1 MKILPD
7 GSLVRSPNPIREIKI
22 QTDGRRRLNDW
33 LKSFLDYAEQ
43 AESPIDYLRW
53 VGLATISG
61 AAQRKI
67 YMDMEL
73 YYVMSNM
80 YIILV
85 GPPGSKK
92 STAIRQGR
100 KLLQKIPSI
109 ALSSDAPS
117 VAGIMEEF
125 TDLKQVNKEHQSL
138 NAFVYELSSL
148 YENAK
153 ETMNGFLTAI
163 YDGDSDYIKRTRV
176 GGKEHIPFP
185 WLNLVAG
192 TTPSWLGDNLSKSA
206 IEGGLVAREIHVYS
220 GERILKTPRPKP
232 SPRLAKLKEDLVHDL
247 AHISELRGEFRFDD
261 DAGRWYDLWYMDADT
276 PAYREMVG
284 PYISRFPRVSDN
296 RTSGYYERK
305 AIHLIKVAMAVS
317 LAQKDELV
325 LTLSDLQIALAL
337 LESVEEGMARAFSS
351 VGGNTYAN
359 DLERIRAQIRAAG
372 KAGLS
377 YSEIVSAN
385 FHMLELRMI
394 DATLESLEA
403 MGVVKRRVVIRG
415 DSTEKFYTSLD

>member
-1 MKILPD
+1 MKILPN
-7 GSLVRSPNPIREIKI
+7 GNIIRSPRPIVELKI
-22 QTDGRRRLNDW
+22 QSDGRRRLGNW
-33 LKSFLDYAEQ
+33 LKSFLEYVEQ

-53 VGLATISG
+53 VGLSTIAG

-80 YIILV
+80 FITLV

-109 ALSSDAPS
+109 TLSSDAPS
-117 VAGIMEEF
+117 VAGLMEEF
-125 TDLKQVNKEHQSL
+125 TDLTTNNKEHQSL

-176 GGKEHIPFP
+176 AGKEHIPFP
-185 WLNLVAG
+185 WLNMVTG
-192 TTPSWLGDNLSKSA
+192 TTPAWLGANLPTSA
-206 IEGGLVAREIHVYS
+206 IEGGLVARNIYVHS
-220 GERILKTPRPKP
+220 DKRILTTPRPGK
-232 SPRLAKLKEDLVHDL
+232 SPHLDRLKEDLVHDL
-247 AHISELRGEFRFDD
+247 AHISELRGEFTFDET
-261 DAGRWYDLWYMDADT
+261 AGDWYDAWYLDRDT
-276 PAYREMVG
+276 TGYRLLVG
-284 PYISRFPRVSDN
+284 EYVSRFPRVTDN
-296 RTSGYYERK
+296 RTAGYYERK

-317 LAQKDELV
+317 LAEKDELI
-325 LTLSDLQIALAL
+325 LTTENLKVALAL
-337 LESVEEGMARAFSS
+337 LESVEEGMVRAFSS

-359 DLERIRAQIRAAG
+359 DLERIRAQIRTAG
-372 KAGLS
+372 KVGLP
-377 YSEIVSAN
+377 YSDIVAAN
-385 FHMLELRMI
+385 FHMLEKRMI

-403 MGVVKRRVVIRG
+403 MGVVRRKWDVSGSG
-415 DSTEKFYTSLD
+415 DKMYFSND

>member
-1 MKILPD
+1 MKILPN
-7 GSLVRSPNPIREIKI
+7 GNVISSPRPILNIEIKS
-22 QTDGRRRLNDW
+22 DGRRRLKNW
-33 LKSFLDYAEQ
+33 LKSFLEYVEQ

-53 VGLATISG
+53 VGLSTIAG

-80 YIILV
+80 FITLV

-100 KLLQKIPSI
+100 KLISRIPSL

-117 VAGIMEEF
+117 VAGLMQEF
-125 TDLKQVNKEHQSL
+125 TDLTATNKEHQSL

-185 WLNLVAG
+185 WLNMVTG
-192 TTPSWLGDNLSKSA
+192 TTPSWLGDNLTKAA
-206 IEGGLVAREIHVYS
+206 IEGGLVARNIYVYS
-220 GERILKTPRPKP
+220 GDRILTTPRPKP
-232 SPRLAKLKEDLVHDL
+232 SPRLEKLKDDLVHDL
-247 AHISELRGEFRFDD
+247 AHISQLRGEFTFDEQ
-261 DAGRWYDLWYMDADT
+261 AGKWYDLWYLDKDSV
-276 PAYREMVG
+276 AYRALVG
-284 PYISRFPRVSDN
+284 DYSSRFPRVTDN

-305 AIHLIKVAMAVS
+305 AIHLIKVAMAIS
-317 LAQKDELV
+317 LSQKDELI
-325 LTLSDLQIALAL
+325 LTTEDLQIALAL
-337 LESVEEGMARAFSS
+337 LESVEAGMVRAFSS

-359 DLERIRAQIRAAG
+359 DLERIRAQIRVAG
-372 KAGLS
+372 KAGLP
-377 YSEIVSAN
+377 YSDIVAAN
-385 FHMLELRMI
+385 FHMLEKRMI

-403 MGVVKRRVVIRG
+403 MGVVKRKFDLNGTG
-415 DSTEKFYTSLD
+415 DKIYYPND

>member
-1 MKILPD
+1 MKILPS
-7 GSLVRSPNPIREIKI
+7 GVIINSPRPIIQLEIKG
-22 QTDGRRRLNDW
+22 DGKRRLDNW
-33 LKSFLDYAEQ
+33 LKSFLEYTEQ

-53 VGLATISG
+53 VGLSTI
-61 AAQRKI
+61 AAVAQRKI

-80 YIILV
+80 FVTLV
-85 GPPGSKK
+85 GPAGSKK

-109 ALSSDAPS
+109 TLSSDAPS
-117 VAGIMEEF
+117 VAGLMEEF
-125 TDLKQVNKEHQSL
+125 TDLTKNNKEHQSL

-185 WLNLVAG
+185 WLNMVAG
-192 TTPSWLGDNLSKSA
+192 TTPSWLGANLPASA
-206 IEGGLVAREIHVYS
+206 IEGGLVARNIYVHS
-220 GERILKTPRPKP
+220 DERILKTPRPKR
-232 SPRLAKLKEDLVHDL
+232 SRVLEKLKEDLVHDL
-247 AHISELRGEFRFDD
+247 AHISEIRGEFTFEPA
-261 DAGRWYDLWYMDADT
+261 AGWWYDLWYLDRDT
-276 PAYREMVG
+276 QAYRDIVG
-284 PYISRFPRVSDN
+284 PYESRFPRVTDN
-296 RTSGYYERK
+296 RTAGYYERK

-317 LAQKDELV
+317 LSQKDELI
-325 LTLSDLQIALAL
+325 LTIEDLQVALAL
-337 LESVEEGMARAFSS
+337 LESVEAGMVRAFSS

-359 DLERIRAQIRAAG
+359 DLERIRAQIRQAG
-372 KAGLS
+372 KGGLP
-377 YSEIVSAN
+377 YSDIVAAN
-385 FHMLELRMI
+385 FHMLEKRMI

-403 MGVVKRRVVIRG
+403 MGVIKKKFIIESG
-415 DSTEKFYTSLD
+415 DKLYFSLD

>member
-1 MKILPD
+1 MKILPS
-7 GSLVRSPNPIREIKI
+7 GVIVRSNREVPVLNVA
-22 QTDGRRRLNDW
+22 TDGRRRLTNW
-33 LKSFLDYAEQ
+33 LKSFLEYAEQ

-53 VGLATISG
+53 VGLATLSG
-61 AAQRKI
+61 AAQRKV

-80 YIILV
+80 YVTLV

-109 ALSSDAPS
+109 ALTSDAPS
-117 VAGIMEEF
+117 VAGLMEEF
-125 TDLKQVNKEHQSL
+125 TELTGTNKEHQSL

-153 ETMNGFLTAI
+153 ETMHGFLTAI
-163 YDGDSDYIKRTRV
+163 YDGDTDYIKRTRV

-185 WLNLVAG
+185 WLNLIAG
-192 TTPSWLGDNLSKSA
+192 TTPTWLGDNLSKAA
-206 IEGGLVAREIHVYS
+206 IEGGLVARNIYVYS
-220 GERILKTPRPKP
+220 GERILKTPRPQR
-232 SPRLAKLKEDLVHDL
+232 SPRLEKLKEDLIHDL
-247 AHISELRGEFRFDD
+247 AHISQLRGEFTFEKY
-261 DAGRWYDLWYMDADT
+261 AGEWYDAWYLDRNDET
-276 PAYREMVG
+276 YKRLVG
-284 PYISRFPRVSDN
+284 PYVSRFPRITDN

-305 AIHLIKVAMAVS
+305 AIHVIKVAMAVS
-317 LAQKDELV
+317 LAEKDELV
-325 LTLSDLQIALAL
+325 LTFENIQVALAL
-337 LESVEEGMARAFSS
+337 LESVEAGMVRAFSS

-372 KAGLS
+372 KAGLP
-377 YSEIVSAN
+377 YSDIVAAN
-385 FHMLELRMI
+385 FHMLEKRMI

-403 MGVVKRRVVIRG
+403 MGVVTKKFLLS
-415 DSTEKFYTSLD
+415 DSGEKIYYAND

>member
-1 MKILPD
+1 MKILPS
-7 GSLVRSPNPIREIKI
+7 GSIVRSPLQIREIEVPKG
-22 QTDGRRRLNDW
+22 DGRRRLQDW
-33 LKSFLDYAEQ
+33 LGSFLDYTAQ

-53 VGLATISG
+53 VGLATIAA

-80 YIILV
+80 YVILV

-100 KLLQKIPSI
+100 KLLQRIPTI

-117 VAGIMEEF
+117 VAGLMEEF
-125 TDLKQVNKEHQSL
+125 TDLCSVNKEHQSL

-163 YDGDSDYIKRTRV
+163 YDGDIDYTKRTRV

-185 WLNLVAG
+185 WLNMVAG
-192 TTPSWLGDNLSKSA
+192 TTPSWLGDNLAKSA

-220 GERILKTPRPKP
+220 GERILKTPRPKR
-232 SPRLAKLKEDLVHDL
+232 SKILEKLKDDLVHDL
-247 AHISELRGEFRFDD
+247 AHISQLRGEFTFEET
-261 DAGRWYDLWYMDADT
+261 AGRWYDLWYLNEDNA
-276 PAYREMVG
+276 AYREVVG
-284 PYISRFPRVSDN
+284 SYDSRFPRVTDN

-305 AIHLIKVAMAVS
+305 GIHLIKVAMAVS
-317 LAQKDELV
+317 LSKKDELV
-325 LTLSDLQIALAL
+325 LTLEDLLTAMAL
-337 LESVEEGMARAFSS
+337 LESVEEGMVRAFSS

-372 KAGLS
+372 KGGLA
-377 YSEIVSAN
+377 YSDIVAAN
-385 FHMLELRMI
+385 FHMLEKRMI

-403 MGVVKRRVVIRG
+403 MGVVRRKFDLSESG
-415 DSTEKFYTSLD
+415 DKMYYSND